1 MARAFGALT
10 MLADILVLLS
20 IYALLGAGYVIVY
33 RSSRV
38 LNFAYPE
45 IFMVGAYLCF
55 TIVAS
60 LQLHAHMI
68 FPLGIVI
75 GIVAGVLVYL
85 FLMAPMAG
93 QPVFAAVL
101 VTIGLGTILRGLVYI
116 RFTAQSIF
124 PGSALGVDNS
134 TVEVFEGLSITR
146 YGLVMAVLSLVVIT
160 GLLLFFRYSR
170 LGMQMRAASF
180 DPKLAAYRGMNIH
193 LLFALAWGISLG
205 IGAFAGAL
213 YGMNY
218 QIGIAISVV
227 GIKALV
233 VALVGGMDSLTGL
246 IPAALIV
253 ATMEILVQRFIDPAL
268 SEVIPFIALVIIL
281 LLRPWGL
288 LGTKEM
294 IDRV

>member
-1 MARAFGALT
+1 

-45 IFMVGAYLCF
+45 IFMVGAYLGF
-55 TIVAS
+55 TIVATV
-60 LQLHAHMI
+60 QLDPHTI
-68 FPLGIVI
+68 FPVGIVI
-75 GIVAGVLVYL
+75 GVAAGILIYL

-101 VTIGLGTILRGLVYI
+101 VTIGLGIILRGLVYI
-116 RFTAQSIF
+116 EFTGQSIF
-124 PGSALGVDNS
+124 PGSELGVDNS
-134 TVEVFEGLSITR
+134 TVDVFEGLSITR
-146 YGLVMAVLSLVVIT
+146 YGLVMVVASLAIIA

-193 LLFALAWGISLG
+193 LLFAIAWGMSLG
-205 IGAFAGAL
+205 IGAFAGGL

-218 QIGIAISVV
+218 QIGIAISLV

-253 ATMEILVQRFIDPAL
+253 AGMEILVQRFIDPAL
-268 SEVIPFIALVIIL
+268 SEVIPFIVLVVIL

>member
-1 MARAFGALT
+1 

-20 IYALLGAGYVIVY
+20 IYALLGSGYVIVY

-45 IFMVGAYLCF
+45 IFMVGAYLGF
-55 TIVAS
+55 SIVATV
-60 LQLHAHMI
+60 QLDPHTI
-68 FPLGIVI
+68 FPVGIVI
-75 GIVAGVLVYL
+75 GVAAGILIYL

-101 VTIGLGTILRGLVYI
+101 VTIGLGIILRGLVYI
-116 RFTAQSIF
+116 EFTGQSIF
-124 PGSALGVDNS
+124 PGSELGVDNS
-134 TVEVFEGLSITR
+134 TVDVFEGLSITR
-146 YGLVMAVLSLVVIT
+146 YGLVMVVASLAIIA

-193 LLFALAWGISLG
+193 LLFAIAWGMSLG
-205 IGAFAGAL
+205 IGAFAGGL

-218 QIGIAISVV
+218 QIGIAISLV

-253 ATMEILVQRFIDPAL
+253 AAMEILVQRFIDPAL
-268 SEVIPFIALVIIL
+268 SEVIPFIVLVVIL
-281 LLRPWGL
+281 LIRPWGL

>member
-1 MARAFGALT
+1 

-45 IFMVGAYLCF
+45 NFMVGAYLGF
-55 TIVAS
+55 TIVATA
-60 LQLHAHMI
+60 QLDPHAI
-68 FPLGIVI
+68 FPVGIVI
-75 GIVAGVLVYL
+75 GVVAGFLVYL

-101 VTIGLGTILRGLVYI
+101 VTIGLGIILRGLVYI
-116 RFTAQSIF
+116 EFTGQSIF
-124 PGSALGVDNS
+124 PGSELGVDNS
-134 TVEVFEGLSITR
+134 NVDLFDGLSITR
-146 YGLVMAVLSLVVIT
+146 YGLVMVVSSLAIIA

-193 LLFALAWGISLG
+193 LLFAIAWGMSLG
-205 IGAFAGAL
+205 IGAFAGGL

-218 QIGIAISVV
+218 QIGIAISLV

-253 ATMEILVQRFIDPAL
+253 AASEILVQRFIDPAL
-268 SEVIPFIALVIIL
+268 SEVIPFIVLVIIL

>member
-1 MARAFGALT
+1 

-20 IYALLGAGYVIVY
+20 IYALLGSGYVIVY

-45 IFMVGAYLCF
+45 IFMVGAYLGF
-55 TIVAS
+55 SIVATV
-60 LQLHAHMI
+60 QLDPHTI
-68 FPLGIVI
+68 FPVGIVI
-75 GIVAGVLVYL
+75 GVVAGILIYL

-101 VTIGLGTILRGLVYI
+101 VTIGLGIILRGLVYI
-116 RFTAQSIF
+116 EFTGQSIF
-124 PGSALGVDNS
+124 PGSELGVDNS
-134 TVEVFEGLSITR
+134 AVDVFEGLTITR
-146 YGLVMAVLSLVVIT
+146 YGLVMVVASLAIIA

-193 LLFALAWGISLG
+193 LLFAIAWGMSLG
-205 IGAFAGAL
+205 IGAFAGGL

-218 QIGIAISVV
+218 QIGIAISLV

-253 ATMEILVQRFIDPAL
+253 AAMEILVQRFIDPAL
-268 SEVIPFIALVIIL
+268 SEVIPFIVLVVIL
-281 LLRPWGL
+281 LIRPWGL

>member
-1 MARAFGALT
+1 

-45 IFMVGAYLCF
+45 IFMVGAYLGF
-55 TIVAS
+55 TIVATV
-60 LQLHAHMI
+60 QLDPHTI
-68 FPLGIVI
+68 FPVGIVI
-75 GIVAGVLVYL
+75 GVAAGILIYF

-101 VTIGLGTILRGLVYI
+101 VTIGLGIILRGLVYI
-116 RFTAQSIF
+116 EFTGQSIF
-124 PGSALGVDNS
+124 PGSELGVDNS
-134 TVEVFEGLSITR
+134 TVDVFEGLSITR
-146 YGLVMAVLSLVVIT
+146 YGLVMVVASLAIIA

-193 LLFALAWGISLG
+193 LLFAIAWGMSLG
-205 IGAFAGAL
+205 IGAFAGGL

-218 QIGIAISVV
+218 QIGIAISLV

-253 ATMEILVQRFIDPAL
+253 AGMEILVQRFIDPAL
-268 SEVIPFIALVIIL
+268 SEVIPFIVLVVIL

>member
-1 MARAFGALT
+1 

-20 IYALLGAGYVIVY
+20 IYALLGSGYVIVY

-45 IFMVGAYLCF
+45 IFMVGAYLGF
-55 TIVAS
+55 SIVATV
-60 LQLHAHMI
+60 QLDPHTI
-68 FPLGIVI
+68 FPVGIVI
-75 GIVAGVLVYL
+75 GVVAGILIYL

-101 VTIGLGTILRGLVYI
+101 VTIGLGIILRGLVYI
-116 RFTAQSIF
+116 EFTGQSIF
-124 PGSALGVDNS
+124 PGSELGVDNS
-134 TVEVFEGLSITR
+134 AVDVFEGLSITR
-146 YGLVMAVLSLVVIT
+146 YGLVMVVASLAIIA

-193 LLFALAWGISLG
+193 LLFAIAWGMSLG
-205 IGAFAGAL
+205 IGAFAGGL

-218 QIGIAISVV
+218 QIGIAISLV

-253 ATMEILVQRFIDPAL
+253 AAMEILVQRFIDPAL
-268 SEVIPFIALVIIL
+268 SEVIPFIVLVVIL
-281 LLRPWGL
+281 LIRPWGL

>member
-1 MARAFGALT
+1 

-20 IYALLGAGYVIVY
+20 IYALLGSGYVIVY

-45 IFMVGAYLCF
+45 IFMVGAYLGF
-55 TIVAS
+55 SIVATV
-60 LQLHAHMI
+60 QLDPHTI
-68 FPLGIVI
+68 FPVGIVI
-75 GIVAGVLVYL
+75 GVVAGILIYL

-101 VTIGLGTILRGLVYI
+101 VTIGLGIILRGLVYI
-116 RFTAQSIF
+116 EFTGQSIF

-134 TVEVFEGLSITR
+134 TVDVFEGLTITR
-146 YGLVMAVLSLVVIT
+146 YGLVMVVASLAIIA

-193 LLFALAWGISLG
+193 LLFAIAWGMSLG
-205 IGAFAGAL
+205 IGAFAGGL

-218 QIGIAISVV
+218 QIGIAISLV

-253 ATMEILVQRFIDPAL
+253 AAMEILVQRFIDPAL
-268 SEVIPFIALVIIL
+268 SEVIPFIVLVVIL
-281 LLRPWGL
+281 LIRPWGL

>member
-1 MARAFGALT
+1 

-45 IFMVGAYLCF
+45 IFMVSAYLGF
-55 TIVAS
+55 AIVATV
-60 LQLHAHMI
+60 QIDPHAI
-68 FPLGIVI
+68 FPVGFVI
-75 GIVAGVLVYL
+75 GVVAGILIYL

-101 VTIGLGTILRGLVYI
+101 VTIGLGIILRGLVYI
-116 RFTAQSIF
+116 EFTGQSIF
-124 PGSALGVDNS
+124 PGSELGVDNS
-134 TVEVFEGLSITR
+134 TVDIFEGLSITR
-146 YGLVMAVLSLVVIT
+146 YGLVMVVASLAIIA

-193 LLFALAWGISLG
+193 LLFAIAWGMSLG
-205 IGAFAGAL
+205 IGAFAGGL

-218 QIGIAISVV
+218 QIGIAISLV
-227 GIKALV
+227 GIKSLV

-246 IPAALIV
+246 VPAALIV
-253 ATMEILVQRFIDPAL
+253 AAMEILVQRFIDHAL
-268 SEVIPFIALVIIL
+268 SEVIPFIVLVVIL
-281 LLRPWGL
+281 LIRPWGL